1 MSSIPSQFAY
11 HLLVNN
17 LAPLLASSVTA
28 ACSTYFTPSRETIIK
43 TIQETD
49 DEREL
54 DLLQMDRLLTWM
66 RLVFDSSEKE
76 NNQESNQESNQPH
89 TQQTSAYKQELF
101 SIYRTICSDH
111 KEYERWKKHNG
122 SLWVMTSYRKKNLK
136 PLARKILADIK
147 LFHEGLEL
155 FSMIKQVNGS

>member
-17 LAPLLASSVTA
+17 IAPLLASSVTA

-43 TIQETD
+43 TMQETD

-76 NNQESNQESNQPH
+76 SNQEN

>member
-1 MSSIPSQFAY
+1 MSTIPSQFAY

-17 LAPLLASSVTA
+17 IAPLLASSVTA

-43 TIQETD
+43 TMQETD

-66 RLVFDSSEKE
+66 RLVFESSDSDK
-76 NNQESNQESNQPH
+76 
-89 TQQTSAYKQELF
+89 TVTTTATATATAYKQELF

-122 SLWVMTSYRKKNLK
+122 SLWVMTAYRKKNLK

-147 LFHEGLEL
+147 LFHEGLDL
-155 FSMIKQVNGS
+155 FSRMTSLAK

>member
-1 MSSIPSQFAY
+1 MSTIPSQFAY

-17 LAPLLASSVTA
+17 IAPLLASSVTA

-43 TIQETD
+43 TMQETD

-66 RLVFDSSEKE
+66 RLVFESSEKE
-76 NNQESNQESNQPH
+76 SNPS
-89 TQQTSAYKQELF
+89 QTSAYKQELF

-122 SLWVMTSYRKKNLK
+122 SLWVMTAYRKKNLK

>member
-1 MSSIPSQFAY
+1 MTSIPSQFAY

-17 LAPLLASSVTA
+17 IAPLLASSVTA

-43 TIQETD
+43 TMQETD

-66 RLVFDSSEKE
+66 RLVFDLPEKE
-76 NNQESNQESNQPH
+76 GNTEQ
-89 TQQTSAYKQELF
+89 TQQSQQQTNAYKQELF

-122 SLWVMTSYRKKNLK
+122 SLWVMTAYRRKNLK